1 MSQPAPK
8 SARYHPVAIG
18 LHWWMAAFM
27 LALLA
32 SGFVMDDL
40 PKGDLR
46 LATFNAHKL
55 VGVLVLVL
63 VAVRLAWRAGH
74 PPPADDLPPW
84 QRAAARAAH
93 ALLYAAMIAMPLS
106 GLLFTNFGKG
116 IRIFALALAPIG
128 GPNEAL
134 SHLFKEVH
142 EATAIGLAVIVGA
155 HAAAALWHHFGR
167 RDATLARMLP
177 RIRLAAGN

>member
-1 MSQPAPK
+1 MSG
-8 SARYHPVAIG
+8 SARYSPVAIA
-18 LHWWMAAFM
+18 LHWSMAAFM

-46 LATFNAHKL
+46 FAAFNTHKL
-55 VGVLVLVL
+55 FGALVLL
-63 VAVRLAWRAGH
+63 LAAVRLAWRAGH
-74 PPPADDLPPW
+74 PPPPAADLPAW
-84 QRAAARAAH
+84 QRRASRAAH
-93 ALLYAAMIAMPLS
+93 ALLYVAMIVLPLS

-128 GPNEAL
+128 GPDEAL
-134 SHLFKEVH
+134 SQLFKGVH
-142 EATAIGLAVIVGA
+142 EAAGIVLAAIVSA
-155 HAAAALWHHFGR
+155 HVAAALWHHFGQ

-177 RIRLAAGN
+177 AGRFAVGD